1 MALLKWQRRTL
12 EELVKADLTIW
23 ENLAR
28 LEQFGEEL
36 HRVSTEEFLKGK
48 CPDLQEPEE
57 QKRCLKIYRLVKQ
70 TSWNTM
76 WQKKDP
82 TFEVLYWRATLQL
95 SRFFFKDYLEYM
107 EKNRP
112 FEKKFWL
119 PRRDTLSVV
128 ADDLQ
133 ALEDGKYKFYGLS
146 LPPRV
151 GKALAYDTPIL
162 TRAGWKKHGELTI
175 LDEVLGPDGK
185 FKKILAIHDPCEMEY
200 KVTFSDGEE
209 IICHGEH
216 EWYVYDRHSN
226 NTNGKM
232 RIRTTDEMYGHE
244 LDVCHKKDHDVNRCR
259 FMIPYNEVVEGE
271 KHDLAVDPY
280 TLGAWLGDGRN
291 VCPDICGAEADY
303 AIVQHIIDNGYE
315 LAWDTKHKTTGV
327 RYYGFRG
334 LRQGLQVYGM
344 CHSKYR
350 TTKHIPDV
358 YLTATVPERLEL
370 LAGLLDTDGSYNKD
384 EHRYQFTTNEPALRD
399 DFISLVSTFSWRCTV
414 VRYEAGM
421 TKSGIH
427 ARCPYWVV
435 AFNPTMEIPCQ
446 LERKQNHEFSVQRR
460 TAIEKIEKISGV
472 YGNCITVEGGLYLAG
487 RTLKPTHNSTIVI
500 FFLSWVIGKRPN
512 SHNGMAGHS
521 GLLADGFYTEILNLT
536 TTPEYTFSEIF
547 PNCKL
552 ESKHADKN
560 EVNFGDPDRFPTLTC
575 RGIDGTW
582 TGEVDISPDGYLYV
596 DDLVR
601 DRTESLSPR
610 RLEARYQDY
619 LNVLVD
625 RKNDG
630 SREIM
635 VGTRWNVMDPLGR
648 VERAFKDDPGYLFRK
663 IPALN
668 ENGESN
674 FAYRVKGFSTAYY
687 IDIRNRLDKNEWMA
701 KYQQT
706 PFLREG
712 LLYEEDSLRYFNGVK
727 PEGDHRVLAACD
739 VAWGGGDSLSMPIG
753 YEYPNG
759 DLYVVDWV
767 FNKGTK
773 EVTIPIVVGK
783 IMSNQI
789 RQICFEAN
797 NGGDMYCAKVS
808 EELKMNKYTC
818 SCTYRRAPG
827 NMEKM
832 QKMIAYSDDVK
843 RRFIFLEP
851 DKRSKEYQEAM
862 DEFCM
867 TVIIGKNEHDDA
879 ADGITQLAM
888 ASEGVGLAK
897 VEAIDR
903 LW

>member
-70 TSWNTM
+70 TAWNTM

-119 PRRDTLSVV
+119 PRKDTLGVV

-133 ALEDGKYKFYGLS
+133 ALEDGKYVFYGLS
-146 LPPRV
+146 LPART
-151 GKALAYDTPIL
+151 GK
-162 TRAGWKKHGELTI
+162 
-175 LDEVLGPDGK
+175 
-185 FKKILAIHDPCEMEY
+185 
-200 KVTFSDGEE
+200 
-209 IICHGEH
+209 
-216 EWYVYDRHSN
+216 
-226 NTNGKM
+226 
-232 RIRTTDEMYGHE
+232 
-244 LDVCHKKDHDVNRCR
+244 
-259 FMIPYNEVVEGE
+259 
-271 KHDLAVDPY
+271 
-280 TLGAWLGDGRN
+280 
-291 VCPDICGAEADY
+291 
-303 AIVQHIIDNGYE
+303 
-315 LAWDTKHKTTGV
+315 
-327 RYYGFRG
+327 
-334 LRQGLQVYGM
+334 
-344 CHSKYR
+344 
-350 TTKHIPDV
+350 
-358 YLTATVPERLEL
+358 
-370 LAGLLDTDGSYNKD
+370 
-384 EHRYQFTTNEPALRD
+384 
-399 DFISLVSTFSWRCTV
+399 
-414 VRYEAGM
+414 
-421 TKSGIH
+421 
-427 ARCPYWVV
+427 
-435 AFNPTMEIPCQ
+435 
-446 LERKQNHEFSVQRR
+446 
-460 TAIEKIEKISGV
+460 
-472 YGNCITVEGGLYLAG
+472 
-487 RTLKPTHNSTIVI
+487 STIVI
-500 FFLSWVIGKRPN
+500 FFISWIIGKRPN

-521 GLLADGFYTEILNLT
+521 GLLADGFYTEVLNLT

-560 EVNFGDPDRFPTLTC
+560 EANFGDPDRFPTLTC

-635 VGTRWNVMDPLGR
+635 VGTRWNVLDPLGR
-648 VERAFKDDPGYLFRK
+648 VEKQFKDDPRYLFRK

-674 FAYRVKGFSTAYY
+674 FAYRVKGFSTQYY
-687 IDIRNRLDKNEWMA
+687 LDIKNRLDKNEWMA

-712 LLYEEDSLRYFNGVK
+712 LLYEEDSLRYYNGVL
-727 PEGDHRVLAACD
+727 PEGDHRSLAACD

-808 EELKMNKYTC
+808 EELKVNKYTC

>member
-95 SRFFFKDYLEYM
+95 SRYFFKDYLEYM

-119 PRRDTLSVV
+119 PRRDTLGVV

-133 ALEDGKYKFYGLS
+133 ALEDGKYKFYGCS
-146 LPPRV
+146 LPPRT
-151 GKALAYDTPIL
+151 GK
-162 TRAGWKKHGELTI
+162 
-175 LDEVLGPDGK
+175 
-185 FKKILAIHDPCEMEY
+185 
-200 KVTFSDGEE
+200 S
-209 IICHGEH
+209 
-216 EWYVYDRHSN
+216 
-226 NTNGKM
+226 
-232 RIRTTDEMYGHE
+232 
-244 LDVCHKKDHDVNRCR
+244 
-259 FMIPYNEVVEGE
+259 
-271 KHDLAVDPY
+271 
-280 TLGAWLGDGRN
+280 TLML
-291 VCPDICGAEADY
+291 
-303 AIVQHIIDNGYE
+303 
-315 LAWDTKHKTTGV
+315 
-327 RYYGFRG
+327 
-334 LRQGLQVYGM
+334 
-344 CHSKYR
+344 
-350 TTKHIPDV
+350 
-358 YLTATVPERLEL
+358 
-370 LAGLLDTDGSYNKD
+370 
-384 EHRYQFTTNEPALRD
+384 
-399 DFISLVSTFSWRCTV
+399 
-414 VRYEAGM
+414 
-421 TKSGIH
+421 
-427 ARCPYWVV
+427 
-435 AFNPTMEIPCQ
+435 
-446 LERKQNHEFSVQRR
+446 
-460 TAIEKIEKISGV
+460 
-472 YGNCITVEGGLYLAG
+472 
-487 RTLKPTHNSTIVI
+487 
-500 FFLSWVIGKRPN
+500 FFLSFIIGKRPN
-512 SHNGMAGHS
+512 SHNAMAGHS

-547 PNCKL
+547 PDCKL

-560 EVNFGDPDRFPTLTC
+560 EVNYGAPDRFATMTC
-575 RGIDGTW
+575 RGIDGTF
-582 TGEVDISPDGYLYV
+582 TGSVDISPDGYLYV

-648 VERAFKDDPGYLFRK
+648 VERQFKDDPAYLFRR

-668 ENGESN
+668 DEGESN

-687 IDIRNRLDKNEWMA
+687 LDIKNRLDKNEWMA